1 MTWEDF
7 ILLRLSKETKETCIF
22 WGYIYMLLGTNGK
35 HFLQVLI
42 FLQVTRAPG
51 IPSRVRYQKTNQ
63 IAWFPTDFQP
73 YFPAYEKELPLC
85 SHWKVC
91 SGPMRSFLSWLHI
104 CFHFVVQSS
113 EFCWPF
119 VFVFDSGNSIVS
131 GGNWCPYQKP
141 FTMHK
146 SKCPAPKL
154 EILHPNQKGTMQV
167 IIGRWPLVHIIYEVI
182 LEKPDHFIWKWMN
195 CDKRCYVM
203 SLRLTL
209 LKISR
214 SQYEW
219 IWMNIFVSA
228 FCYDLIKFTSQ

>member
-1 MTWEDF
+1 MF
-7 ILLRLSKETKETCIF
+7 PFLASKFRVLLAI
-22 WGYIYMLLGTNGK
+22 W
-35 HFLQVLI
+35 
-42 FLQVTRAPG
+42 
-51 IPSRVRYQKTNQ
+51 
-63 IAWFPTDFQP
+63 
-73 YFPAYEKELPLC
+73 
-85 SHWKVC
+85 
-91 SGPMRSFLSWLHI
+91 
-104 CFHFVVQSS
+104 
-113 EFCWPF
+113 F
-119 VFVFDSGNSIVS
+119 VFLAVYSGNSIVS
-131 GGNWCPYQKP
+131 GGNWCPYQKS

-146 SKCPAPKL
+146 SKYPAPKL

-228 FCYDLIKFTSQ
+228 FCYDLIKFTYQYVKNLQTFNNFKGGGGTG

>member
-1 MTWEDF
+1 MKNMFWTNEKLSLMVAYMF
-7 ILLRLSKETKETCIF
+7 PFRASKFRVLLAI
-22 WGYIYMLLGTNGK
+22 
-35 HFLQVLI
+35 
-42 FLQVTRAPG
+42 
-51 IPSRVRYQKTNQ
+51 
-63 IAWFPTDFQP
+63 WF
-73 YFPAYEKELPLC
+73 
-85 SHWKVC
+85 
-91 SGPMRSFLSWLHI
+91 SF
-104 CFHFVVQSS
+104 
-113 EFCWPF
+113 
-119 VFVFDSGNSIVS
+119 FDSGNSIVS
-131 GGNWCPYQKP
+131 WGNWCPYQKP

-203 SLRLTL
+203 SLRLAL

-219 IWMNIFVSA
+219 IWMNMFVSA